1 MKEKVI
7 QVADSIREKIWD
19 LSTYLYENPEIGL
32 QEFKSS
38 KKIAE
43 FLRNEGFEVEENLAG
58 MATAFRATKKNG
70 NGIRIV
76 FTAEY
81 DALPGIG
88 HACGHHLIA
97 AMSVGAGVALASAL
111 DTYEGEV
118 TIIGTPSEET
128 GDGKP
133 YLIEHGV
140 FDNFDAAMMIH
151 PNSSTCL
158 TPEMIAIGGLDFIFT
173 GKAAHAGAM
182 PYNGVNAL
190 DAVVLLYNNI
200 NALRQQLVDGTRV
213 HGIILEAGKAANV
226 IPDRGKVRLE
236 IRAKEQDYFNKV
248 VERIINCAKGAAM
261 ATGCELD
268 FYHFEPTCQ
277 GLTHNKVLLDV
288 FKNVMKDFGI
298 EENGEVLLG
307 STDMGNVSQ
316 IIPTIHPMIQVTQNG
331 EELHTK
337 EFLESSIKPYSKE
350 IVMDGIKMLALTGL
364 NLFERPELIKKM
376 KEE

>member
-7 QVADSIREKIWD
+7 QVADSITEKIWD

-43 FLRNEGFEVEENLAG
+43 FLKNEGFEVEENLAG
-58 MATAFRATKKNG
+58 MATAFKATKKNG
-70 NGIRIV
+70 NGPRIV

-97 AMSVGAGVALASAL
+97 AMSVGAGVSLASVL

-140 FDNFDAAMMIH
+140 FDGFDAAMMIH

-158 TPEMIAIGGLDFIFT
+158 EPEMIAIGGLDFVFT
-173 GKAAHAGAM
+173 GKSSHAGAM

-200 NALRQQLVDGTRV
+200 NALRQQLVDGTRI

-226 IPDRGKVRLE
+226 IPDNGKVRLE

-248 VERIINCAKGAAM
+248 VEKVINCAKGAAI

-268 FYHFEPTCQ
+268 FYNFEPTCQ

-288 FKNVMKDFGI
+288 FKNIMKDFGM

-307 STDMGNVSQ
+307 SSDMGNVSQ
-316 IIPTIHPMIQVTQNG
+316 IIPTIHPMIQVTENG

-337 EFLESSIKPYSKE
+337 EFLEASINPYAKDRV
-350 IVMDGIKMLALTGL
+350 IDGIKILALTGF
-364 NLFERPELIKKM
+364 NLFENPELLKKM